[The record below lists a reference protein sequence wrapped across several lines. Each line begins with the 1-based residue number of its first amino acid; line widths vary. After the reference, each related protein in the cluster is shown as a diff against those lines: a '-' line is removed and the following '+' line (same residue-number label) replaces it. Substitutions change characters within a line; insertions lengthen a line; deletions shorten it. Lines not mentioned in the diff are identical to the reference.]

1 MYTPS
6 RGLGPGDAPE
16 SVDPTVRESEIK
28 VDALVLRARAGD
40 LRAQGELVVLYQ
52 PRLRGFLRLRVRPTH
67 EIDDVLQVIWTKM
80 AIRVRDLRDPQL
92 FETWLFTLARNAC
105 FDRLRRIRV
114 RPGDASGEP
123 LPPDLHS
130 EENPRRTREILEGLD
145 VALRRFGIREKR
157 LVEQLIEGESYEA
170 MAAREGLGLSALKVR
185 IHRLRHALRAAA
197 LEADS
202 PGSPPTGPRPRLHTG
217 SKRHGVSAPAE
228 HRISSNPEDSP
239 RRD

>member
-1 MYTPS
+1 MSTPS

-16 SVDPTVRESEIK
+16 SVDPRAPKTDFD
-28 VDALVLRARAGD
+28 VDVLVLRARAGD
-40 LRAQGELVVLYQ
+40 LRAQGELVGLYR
-52 PRLRGFLRLRVRPTH
+52 PRLRGFLRLRVRPAH

-80 AIRVRDLRDPQL
+80 AVRIRDLRDHQL

-130 EENPRRTREILEGLD
+130 EENPRRTTEIREGLD
-145 VALRRFGIREKR
+145 VALRRFGIRDKR

-185 IHRLRHALRAAA
+185 IHRLRRSLRAAA

-202 PGSPPTGPRPRLHTG
+202 PGSPLKGPRPRLHTG
-217 SKRHGVSAPAE
+217 PKRHGVSAPGE
-228 HRISSNPEDSP
+228 HGISSNPEDSP